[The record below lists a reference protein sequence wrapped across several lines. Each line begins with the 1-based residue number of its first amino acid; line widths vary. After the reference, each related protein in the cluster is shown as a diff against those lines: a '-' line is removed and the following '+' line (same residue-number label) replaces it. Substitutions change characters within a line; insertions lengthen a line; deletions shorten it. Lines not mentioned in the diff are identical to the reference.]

1 MRTAPA
7 LAALAFT
14 LASCGPGAPEGA
26 PEAGPGGEGGAPV
39 RPAAAET
46 VAYAV
51 EGMHCNGC
59 ADAIVAEVSEVRGV
73 RSVRCTFES
82 KVAVIEF
89 DAPARPEAERAM
101 TKMGYKIR
109 PVPLPQGA
117 AAPGPAVAPGPGVA
131 PAPAAGP
138 AGQPADSR

>member
-26 PEAGPGGEGGAPV
+26 PTAGPGGEGGAPV

-82 KVAVIEF
+82 KVAVIEL

-101 TKMGYKIR
+101 TKMGYKVR

-117 AAPGPAVAPGPGVA
+117 AAPGPAAK

-138 AGQPADSR
+138 AGQPADSG